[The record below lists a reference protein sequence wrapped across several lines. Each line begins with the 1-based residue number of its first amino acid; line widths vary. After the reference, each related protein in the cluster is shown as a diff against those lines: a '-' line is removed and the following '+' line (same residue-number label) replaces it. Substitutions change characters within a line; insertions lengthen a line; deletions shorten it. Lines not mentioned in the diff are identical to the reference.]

1 MARPVFSTKFKQE
14 IVPTLNQIRFLEF
27 IEAKAQQYGKHQ
39 PCTIEERCQK
49 CSNYSQQ
56 MLTEELISNVRTSL
70 TEIKTEIIDDDK
82 SFVEACKR
90 EKELKMV
97 KEKNNK

>member
-1 MARPVFSTKFKQE
+1 
-14 IVPTLNQIRFLEF
+14 
-27 IEAKAQQYGKHQ
+27 
-39 PCTIEERCQK
+39 
-49 CSNYSQQ
+49 